1 MCNCFFYDV
10 CLLRVWVELLNEC
23 EQRLITVKGSF
34 FIHTIIITGV
44 KVIEVPTVVFDIHA
58 TLQVKNL
65 CLCFWR
71 ELNTGEVSN
80 YIVVKS
86 FCHTICF
93 WVLDYYNMVAFG
105 QKFKNRPNFYERLT
119 FRGFIALISG
129 QEGLF
134 QSKEVAIVCH
144 MFISAT
150 YPQECVPGCRK
161 AI

>member
-10 CLLRVWVELLNEC
+10 CFLRFWVELLNEC

-34 FIHTIIITGV
+34 FFHTIIITGV
-44 KVIEVPTVVFDIHA
+44 KVIEVPTGVLDIQA

-93 WVLDYYNMVAFG
+93 GVLDYNNMVAFG
-105 QKFKNRPNFYERLT
+105 QKFKNRPNFY
-119 FRGFIALISG
+119 GFLIIYM
-129 QEGLF
+129 
-134 QSKEVAIVCH
+134 A
-144 MFISAT
+144 
-150 YPQECVPGCRK
+150 CRPCTNFL
-161 AI
+161 AFFAPSVNPASFAAGDGAV